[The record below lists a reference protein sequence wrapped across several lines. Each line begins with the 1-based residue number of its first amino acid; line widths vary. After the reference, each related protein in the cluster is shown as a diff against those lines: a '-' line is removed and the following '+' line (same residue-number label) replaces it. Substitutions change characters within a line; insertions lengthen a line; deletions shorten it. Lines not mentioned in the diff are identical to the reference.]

1 MAKQKIEMQELPAG
15 VFTFD
20 EIGEII
26 NHLKYDSLLA
36 ITSVESY
43 NNRLNAFP
51 ITVLDLE
58 NIPDLVLTKAERFVN
73 LDDLTSSDNDL
84 STYNE
89 SLEAYFEC
97 KPYLVLFDPKT
108 GERISWR

>member
-20 EIGEII
+20 EIGKII
-26 NHLKYDSLLA
+26 NHSKYDSLLA

-43 NNRLNAFP
+43 NNRLNVFP
-51 ITVLDLE
+51 LTVLDLE

-73 LDDLTSSDNDL
+73 LEDPTSSENDL
-84 STYNE
+84 SAYNE
-89 SLEAYFEC
+89 KHIL
-97 KPYLVLFDPKT
+97 KVN
-108 GERISWR
+108 RISFYSILKRGSA

>member
-26 NHLKYDSLLA
+26 NHLNYDSLLA

-43 NNRLNAFP
+43 NNRLNSFP
-51 ITVLDLE
+51 LTVSDLE

-73 LDDLTSSDNDL
+73 LEDLTSEWNTLTTDND
-84 STYNE
+84 
-89 SLEAYFEC
+89 SLLVYFEG